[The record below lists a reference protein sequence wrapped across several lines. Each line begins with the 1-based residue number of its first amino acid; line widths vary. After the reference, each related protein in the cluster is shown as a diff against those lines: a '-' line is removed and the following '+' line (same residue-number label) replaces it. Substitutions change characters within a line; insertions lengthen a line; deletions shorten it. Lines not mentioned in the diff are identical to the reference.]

1 MKPPL
6 KRTLIKGMFLWVL
19 ANGFFLYSRHQ
30 ETGRIGMTDLRVV
43 AISFLFVV
51 VIFGL
56 LVILARRS
64 DRKDQ
69 R

>member
-30 ETGRIGMTDLRVV
+30 ETGRIGVMDLRVV

>member
-30 ETGRIGMTDLRVV
+30 ETGRIGLVDLRVV

-51 VIFGL
+51 AVFSL
-56 LVILARRS
+56 MVVWARRS
-64 DRKDQ
+64 DPSDR

>member
-6 KRTLIKGMFLWVL
+6 KRTLIKGMLLWVL

-30 ETGRIGMTDLRVV
+30 ETGRIGMMDLRVV